1 MPAGGSLQ
9 DGDGGGLGVGDPRPP
24 VPPSIIRPVRGV
36 KTGPPLAC
44 RPRGRDFFI
53 LGFAAGRLRPCAPA
67 KALGGTSD
75 GHADAL
81 VATRSANGAAPAAS
95 RWRPTWGSGSI
106 GCLARWAQGP
116 GQKSRDEAGQD
127 DDLVGGG
134 PTVNPGEKPA
144 HQVHALLPSRRSEL
158 GTGERACRDRQST
171 DRGAGAVSL
180 YGSLC

>member
-9 DGDGGGLGVGDPRPP
+9 DGDGGGVGVGDPQPP
-24 VPPSIIRPVRGV
+24 VPPSISRPVRGV

-44 RPRGRDFFI
+44 RPRGRDFFS
-53 LGFAAGRLRPCAPA
+53 LCSGAVAAVRAQSS
-67 KALGGTSD
+67 GGTSD

-81 VATRSANGAAPAAS
+81 VATRAANGAAAAAS

-106 GCLARWAQGP
+106 GCRARCAQGP
-116 GQKSRDEAGQD
+116 GQKSRDQAGQD

-134 PTVNPGEKPA
+134 PTVNPAEKPA